1 MFNQVIQTHPHYNI
15 NIQGDKLGMEISREG
30 TLQFLVNDRSQGAAA
45 TNVYST
51 DKLVYGFVDHYG
63 QAVTSTIA
71 EGKF

>member
-1 MFNQVIQTHPHYNI
+1 
-15 NIQGDKLGMEISREG
+15 MEISREG

-63 QAVTSTIA
+63 QAVTSTIS
-71 EGKF
+71 EGQFIFLLFSSFSYSLVKRFI

>member
-1 MFNQVIQTHPHYNI
+1 MSLIITI
-15 NIQGDKLGMEISREG
+15 SKQGDKLGMEISREG

-71 EGKF
+71 EGQ

>member
-1 MFNQVIQTHPHYNI
+1 
-15 NIQGDKLGMEISREG
+15 MEISREG

-71 EGKF
+71 EGQ